1 MSSDLFIFFRKTFKM
16 AHKKSLFKK
25 PHKVK
30 SLDGGHCTT
39 HQTATK
45 IGKYR
50 WQQVSVPLEIVQSSK
65 YLPCRSIF
73 SSSAYLH
80 IILVD
85 YILGKKVSIE
95 NRAATKK
102 KYQHKKMNNTISFTV
117 QLCAKKGI
125 GHAIYYYCFTLGSIE
140 IKYCQYY
147 IKIHT
152 H

>member
-1 MSSDLFIFFRKTFKM
+1 M
-16 AHKKSLFKK
+16 AHKKSLLKK

-50 WQQVSVPLEIVQSSK
+50 WQQVSVPLEIVQSTNMSVN
-65 YLPCRSIF
+65 IF
-73 SSSAYLH
+73 FQH

-85 YILGKKVSIE
+85 YILGKKSF
-95 NRAATKK
+95 NRKQSCHKK
-102 KYQHKKMNNTISFTV
+102 IYTSTKKMNNTISFTV
-117 QLCAKKGI
+117 QLCAKKDI

-140 IKYCQYY
+140 IEYCYVYLVSNSINAHTCY
-147 IKIHT
+147 I
-152 H
+152 

>member
-1 MSSDLFIFFRKTFKM
+1 MSSDLFIFIRKTFLM

-65 YLPCRSIF
+65 NLPCRSIF

-102 KYQHKKMNNTISFTV
+102 IPAQKNEQYNQFYCLVMCKKKALGMPFTIIASRWAVLKLNIAST
-117 QLCAKKGI
+117 
-125 GHAIYYYCFTLGSIE
+125 T
-140 IKYCQYY
+140 
-147 IKIHT
+147 
-152 H
+152 